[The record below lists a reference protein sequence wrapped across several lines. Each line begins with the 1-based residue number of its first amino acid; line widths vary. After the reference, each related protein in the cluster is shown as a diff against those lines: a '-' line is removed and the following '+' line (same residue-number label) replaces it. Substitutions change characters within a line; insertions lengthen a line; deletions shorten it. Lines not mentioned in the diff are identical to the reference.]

1 MMMSEKADGDVLEM
15 FSFDDVSR
23 CWCRRAQCRYVLQET
38 RKGKGGKD
46 KRDFSNIINAVYDTN
61 VTSYSTVRPFV

>member
-23 CWCRRAQCRYVLQET
+23 CGAVVLSAVTFCKKRE
-38 RKGKGGKD
+38 RGREGKARFPINESVIYLVMD
-46 KRDFSNIINAVYDTN
+46 KK
-61 VTSYSTVRPFV
+61 